1 MENNITFENIL
12 SEIRKNVIGKDDIVK
27 KVFCAIL
34 AQGHILIE
42 DIPGLGKTTL
52 AMALAKTMNLEANR
66 MQFTPDV
73 LPSDI
78 TGFSMYDDATGQMVF
93 KPGVIFCNLFLADE
107 INRTSPKSQSAL
119 LEVME
124 ERRVTVDGVTRALP
138 EPFMVIATQNPSGAA
153 GTQLLPDSEMDRFM
167 IRLSMG
173 YPNFNDEINILKQ
186 KRRAVE
192 EINSILSAD
201 DLIQMMSEVQ
211 EVFIHDLI
219 YEYIVSLITAT
230 RNNEYIKQGGSPRA
244 GIALAKMAAAY
255 AYIEGR
261 NYVIPK
267 DVQSVFNE
275 VLIHRI
281 ILNSSARNADV
292 SKEKVLKGILEFVE
306 QPKVSKK

>member
-1 MENNITFENIL
+1 MEKELIDEAL
-12 SEIRKNVIGKDDIVK
+12 AEIGKFVIGKDDVVK

-34 AQGHILIE
+34 AGGHILIE

-52 AMALAKTMNLEANR
+52 AMTLAKTLGLDAKR

-78 TGFSMYDDATGQMVF
+78 TGFSMYDEKTGKMIF
-93 KPGVIFCNLFLADE
+93 KPGVIFCNIFLADE

-124 ERRVTVDGVTRALP
+124 ERKVTAEGVSRELP
-138 EPFMVIATQNPSGAA
+138 DPFMVIATQNPSGAA

-173 YPNFNDEINILKQ
+173 YPEFEDEIAIIKQ
-186 KRRAVE
+186 KRKNMDEV
-192 EINSILSAD
+192 NVLLNTDIL
-201 DLIQMMSEVQ
+201 LEMMQ
-211 EVFIHDLI
+211 ETSRVYIHDKI
-219 YEYIVSLITAT
+219 YSYIVALINAT

-244 GIALAKMAAAY
+244 GIALAKMSAAWAY
-255 AYIEGR
+255 MEGR
-261 NYVIPK
+261 EYVIPS
-267 DVQSVFNE
+267 DVQHVFAE

-281 ILNSSARNADV
+281 ILNSAARSNEV
-292 SKEKVLKGILEFVE
+292 SKEMVLDEILKLVDT
-306 QPKVSKK
+306 PKVSKKQ